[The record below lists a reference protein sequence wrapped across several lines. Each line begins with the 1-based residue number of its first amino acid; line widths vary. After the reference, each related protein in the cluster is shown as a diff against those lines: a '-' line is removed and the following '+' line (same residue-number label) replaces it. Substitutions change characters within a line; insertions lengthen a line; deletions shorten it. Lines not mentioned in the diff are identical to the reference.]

1 MDPDELPG
9 ADDGPRSSSAR
20 LGAWFEASP
29 VELTGLAVLLVGAI
43 AVTVMVLWDTG
54 RRPSELPPT
63 ASIGS
68 GVDHAGHGDAGAST
82 PGDDDQ
88 HAPGRH
94 DATGH
99 GHGEVEDA
107 DEVVVHV
114 SGAVNRRGVVTLHVG
129 ARVADAI
136 TAAGGTTADADL
148 DRLNLAR
155 VLADGEQVHVP
166 VEGEEAPP
174 PDGPGGTGVGADG
187 RVDLNRAS
195 QEELESLPGIG
206 PAKASAII
214 DHRGSVG
221 PFEVPGDLRAVP
233 GIGERT
239 FQQLADLVTVG

>member
-29 VELTGLAVLLVGAI
+29 VELIGLAVLLVGAI

-68 GVDHAGHGDAGAST
+68 GVDHAGRGDAGAST
-82 PGDDDQ
+82 SGADP

-94 DATGH
+94 DATGN
-99 GHGEVEDA
+99 GDGEVEDA
-107 DEVVVHV
+107 GEVVVHV
-114 SGAVNRRGVVTLHVG
+114 SGAVNRRGVVTLPVG
-129 ARVADAI
+129 ARVGDAI
-136 TAAGGTTADADL
+136 TAAGGATTDADL

-155 VLADGEQVHVP
+155 LLADGEQVHVP
-166 VEGEEAPP
+166 AEGEEVPP
-174 PDGPGGTGVGADG
+174 TDDPVGAGVGADG

-195 QEELESLPGIG
+195 QEELETLPGIG
-206 PAKASAII
+206 PAKAAAII
-214 DHRGSVG
+214 EHRTSVG